1 MIISSTEENY
11 LKAIYKLAKI
21 QPKGISTK
29 SIGELLKIKS
39 PTVSDMLK
47 KLSDKK
53 LIKYEKYKGVELTSR
68 GESLALL
75 VIRKHRLWE
84 TFLVEKLEFKW
95 DEVHEMAEQLEHI
108 RSKELVNR
116 LDKFLGN
123 PKFDPHGDPIPNK
136 EGKIEIRYDD
146 TLDQIKTNAEVI
158 VVGVKD
164 HTKEFLNY
172 LDKSGI
178 QLGSKLK
185 VIERIG
191 YDGSIEIQNSA
202 RKKLHLSAQ
211 VIKNIVVKNAN

>member
-53 LIKYEKYKGVELTSR
+53 LIKYEKYKGVELTSK

-116 LDKFLGN
+116 LEKFLGN

-146 TLDQIKTNAEVI
+146 TLDQIKTNEEVI

-172 LDKSGI
+172 LDRSGI

-185 VIERIG
+185 VLERIN
-191 YDGSIEIQNSA
+191 YDGSIEIQNNVK
-202 RKKLHLSAQ
+202 KKLHLSAQ

>member
-53 LIKYEKYKGVELTSR
+53 LIKYEKYKGVELTSK

-146 TLDQIKTNAEVI
+146 TLDQIKTNEEVI

-185 VIERIG
+185 VVERIT
-191 YDGSIEIQNSA
+191 YDGSIEIQNNA
-202 RKKLHLSAQ
+202 KKKLHLSAQ